1 MPSLLA
7 RIVGLLACSGLILAG
22 FSGHQARGQAEAE
35 GLSASFRK
43 ASRRVLPAVVT
54 VRPVGAPN
62 PFEVAPRAPVDPFGN
77 PTIGNRP
84 VPREPGGS
92 GVVIDA
98 ARGLVLTNDHVIQ
111 GAAQVVVVLHTG
123 RERAVKQVWRD
134 PKSDLAL
141 LAVEPSGLVQAEWGD
156 SDVLDT
162 GDWVLAVGQP
172 FGLSGTVTAGIVS
185 GKGRGIGIAL
195 YEDLIQTDAA
205 INPGNSGGP
214 LVNLRG
220 EVVGIN
226 TAIKTLG
233 GGYEGVG
240 FAVPASR
247 ARRVA
252 ADLAEFGRVRRAYL
266 GVTIRPLDS
275 PTAERLGSNSAAVI
289 TSIAAASPA
298 ADAGLRNG
306 DVILQVDGKPVDGP
320 GPLQAIIEVA
330 KVGEPMN
337 LTISRNGVSQ
347 VVQVRPEP
355 QPERYSLPTAGQPP
369 GININVPGARI
380 NVPGPNINIG
390 PQPVAPI
397 EGEPPLNPV
406 QPAPP
411 ANSDAAPPRPGE
423 RPPIRSTPINPDD
436 IRPSPAGPQE
446 TVARSPTRFPDLG
459 LRLSEPTAALIRRFR
474 FDREP
479 AGLIVTGV
487 EPDSPADR
495 GGLEVGMVV
504 TDAANRK
511 VTSLP
516 EFREALAGRT
526 PGRDLLVRILK
537 GPKAEFRVILDRS
550 NPTGATRVPEKPEP
564 PDPGPVPGDTPR
576 LEPLPKP
583 ETNPSPTRGEP
594 LEVPADAPRPD

>member
-1 MPSLLA
+1 MPSFRIRSIAHSALAILL
-7 RIVGLLACSGLILAG
+7 IGLLGAAD
-22 FSGHQARGQAEAE
+22 ARGQAEAE

-54 VRPVGAPN
+54 VRPVGVEN
-62 PFEVAPRAPVDPFGN
+62 PFEVAPVPFGVN
-77 PTIGNRP
+77 PGNPRP
-84 VPREPGGS
+84 APREPGGS

-98 ARGLVLTNDHVIQ
+98 ARGLVLTNDHVVQ
-111 GAAQVVVVLHTG
+111 GAAQVVVALGNG

-141 LAVEPSGLVQAEWGD
+141 LSVDPSGLVQADWGD
-156 SDVLDT
+156 SETLDT

-214 LVNLRG
+214 LVDLRG

-266 GVTIRPLDS
+266 GVTIRPVDA
-275 PTAERLGSNSAAVI
+275 PTAERLGSTGAAMI
-289 TSIAAASPA
+289 TSVAAASPA
-298 ADAGLRNG
+298 ADGGILPG
-306 DVILQVDGKPVDGP
+306 DVILQVDGRPVDGP

-330 KVGEPMN
+330 RVGEPMA
-337 LTISRNGVSQ
+337 LTIARNGVTRQ
-347 VVQVRPEP
+347 LQVRPEP
-355 QPERYSLPTAGQPP
+355 QPERYSFPPGGQPP

-380 NVPGPNINIG
+380 NVPGPDMNIG
-390 PQPVAPI
+390 PPARGPVD
-397 EGEPPLNPV
+397 GEPILN
-406 QPAPP
+406 PAPP
-411 ANSDAAPPRPGE
+411 SPGGNSDAGRPA
-423 RPPIRSTPINPDD
+423 IRSQ
-436 IRPSPAGPQE
+436 PSEPVPPAAGPQE
-446 TVARSPTRFPDLG
+446 TAARSPSRFPDLG
-459 LRLSEPTAALIRRFR
+459 LRLAEPTPALIRRFR

-479 AGLIVTGV
+479 QGLIVMGV
-487 EPDSPADR
+487 EADGPADR
-495 GGLEVGMVV
+495 GGLEVGMVI

-511 VTSLP
+511 VSSLP
-516 EFREALAGRT
+516 EFREALATR
-526 PGRDLLVRILK
+526 PAGRDLLVRILK
-537 GPKAEFRVILDRS
+537 GAKAEFRVILDRP
-550 NPTGATRVPEKPEP
+550 NPAGPEP
-564 PDPGPVPGDTPR
+564 PL
-576 LEPLPKP
+576 LEPLPRP
-583 ETNPSPTRGEP
+583 GAAP
-594 LEVPADAPRPD
+594 VPAPRPD

>member
-7 RIVGLLACSGLILAG
+7 RFVLLSAGSGLMMAG
-22 FSGHQARGQAEAE
+22 VLCSPAPGQAEAE

-54 VRPVGAPN
+54 VRPVGVPN
-62 PFEVAPRAPVDPFGN
+62 PFEVGPRPDRDPFGN
-77 PTIGNRP
+77 PTSTGRP
-84 VPREPGGS
+84 APREPGGS

-98 ARGLVLTNDHVIQ
+98 AKGLVLTNDHVIQ
-111 GAAQVVVVLHTG
+111 GAPQVVVVLGNG
-123 RERAVKQVWRD
+123 RERPVNQVWRD

-141 LAVEPSGLVQAEWGD
+141 LSVEPTGLVQADWGD
-156 SDVLDT
+156 SEVLDT

-252 ADLAEFGRVRRAYL
+252 ADLAQFGRVRRAYL
-266 GVTIRPLDS
+266 GVTIRPLDA
-275 PTAERLGSNSAAVI
+275 PTADRLGSTAAAVI
-289 TSIAAASPA
+289 TGVTAASPA
-298 ADAGLRNG
+298 ADAGLRPG

-330 KVGEPMN
+330 RVGEPMA
-337 LTISRNGVSQ
+337 LTISRGGVNQ

-355 QPERYSLPTAGQPP
+355 QPERYSLPATAGPPP

-380 NVPGPNINIG
+380 NVPGPNLNIG
-390 PQPVAPI
+390 PPPAGPI
-397 EGEPPLNPV
+397 EAEPPLNPV
-406 QPAPP
+406 QPGPP
-411 ANSDAAPPRPGE
+411 TNPGSSPVRPGE
-423 RPPIRSTPINPDD
+423 KPPIRSTPTNPEDVQ
-436 IRPSPAGPQE
+436 PPTQPQE
-446 TVARSPTRFPDLG
+446 TVARLPDRFPDLG
-459 LRLSEPTAALIRRFR
+459 LRLSEPSPALIRRFR

-516 EFREALAGRT
+516 EFRGALAGR
-526 PGRDLLVRILK
+526 PAGRDLLLRILK
-537 GPKAEFRVILDRS
+537 GSKAEFRVLVDRAD
-550 NPTGATRVPEKPEP
+550 PAATVPAVEKPEP
-564 PDPGPVPGDTPR
+564 PDPGPPPGDPIR
-576 LEPLPKP
+576 LEPLPNP
-583 ETNPSPTRGEP
+583 GTNAPTPGEP
-594 LEVPADAPRPD
+594 IAGAPMPD